1 MRIVVITQ
9 NEPFY
14 LGKNFDYLI
23 KILPAHSKIV
33 GCVLT
38 AVSPFGKK
46 ESFFR
51 KAVKTYKI
59 FGINFFMHYSIK
71 YIFSIFDFR
80 NKMNSVL
87 KYHEIPKITI
97 SENINS
103 PSSINIINSYKP
115 DILVSVLGNQ
125 IFKKQIINLAPMGCI
140 NLHTALLPKYRGLMP
155 TFWVLKNNE
164 KRTGVS
170 VFYVDEGIDSGPIIT
185 QKEIKINNQT
195 HADLIRDTKRVGME
209 LIAKSIDLIHHNK
222 VKLIENP
229 NENSS
234 YYSFP
239 SRKDVIEFKNN
250 NKFF

>member
-1 MRIVVITQ
+1 M
-9 NEPFY
+9 
-14 LGKNFDYLI
+14 LGLKIIKLNKSINHKDSLKLI
-23 KILPAHSKIV
+23 KS
-33 GCVLT
+33 
-38 AVSPFGKK
+38 
-46 ESFFR
+46 
-51 KAVKTYKI
+51 Y
-59 FGINFFMHYSIK
+59 N
-71 YIFSIFDFR
+71 
-80 NKMNSVL
+80 
-87 KYHEIPKITI
+87 
-97 SENINS
+97 
-103 PSSINIINSYKP
+103 PSL
-115 DILVSVLGNQ
+115 LVSILGSE
-125 IFKKQIINLAPMGCI
+125 IFKEEIIKLAPFGCI
-140 NLHTALLPKYRGLMP
+140 NLHSSLLPKYRGLMP